1 LRPEWVVDASV
12 GIKLF
17 VTEELSEEAVTLFDG
32 LAQEPPIHLYVP
44 DLFYP
49 ECTNI
54 LWKYVRRHDYPAEQA
69 RDAIR
74 TLCDLSLRP
83 IASSLF
89 LSDALD
95 LALAREVSAYDA
107 SYVALADNLGVPFIT
122 ADNKL
127 VRKLEGCGIEVHWL
141 GEPGLI

>member
-17 VTEELSEEAVTLFDG
+17 VIEELSEEAVTLFDG
-32 LAQEPPIHLYVP
+32 LAQDPPVQLYVP

-49 ECTNI
+49 ECANI
-54 LWKYVRRHDYPAEQA
+54 LWKYVWRHGYPAEQA

-83 IASSLF
+83 ISSSLF

-107 SYVALADNLGVPFIT
+107 SYGALADSLGIPFIT